1 MKKEKK
7 KKCSPAR
14 RGVGEARLASP
25 ATQLAIDPQR
35 PKSKETAAICVTC
48 QYLFFFC
55 SLREIICQ
63 KIFKYCIFVRAE
75 LSDHLHLLAG
85 VIISAVP
92 LSCIFIRPDSDHFL
106 ALSVTD

>member
-1 MKKEKK
+1 MLSSTQRGGRGEI
-7 KKCSPAR
+7 SIAR
-14 RGVGEARLASP
+14 

-55 SLREIICQ
+55 SLERNNLP

-85 VIISAVP
+85 VIISAAP
-92 LSCIFIRPDSDHFL
+92 LSCIFIRPESHHFL